1 MKRYLLVPAA
11 PSSVTPLAERARQLA
26 FEDRNV
32 SFVLITP
39 RPRGVADRDVADHLA
54 GAEGVLAVAQL
65 RRRGLRVERT
75 TIGDASPLWAIE
87 DELRTNPDAY
97 DGVAIASPV
106 PPVRARLFGRDVQ
119 WRARALPLPVYHVFE
134 GPADHLPRPV
144 GEHARWL
151 LGRPGAFVSLVQ
163 RLLRRPRL
171 GLFIMML
178 PVIAYLSGGLA
189 LALTVNRGFL
199 INEAVAAVLYTA
211 MIAAVVVL
219 ERTEGAAAPPGEP
232 ASEPERPTLN
242 GGTSE

>member
-11 PSSVTPLAERARQLA
+11 PSSVTPLVERARQLA

-54 GAEGVLAVAQL
+54 GAEGVFTVAQL

-75 TIGDASPLWAIE
+75 KIGDASPLWAVE

-106 PPVRARLFGRDVQ
+106 PAVGARLLGRDDQ

-134 GPADHLPRPV
+134 GPADHLPRPL
-144 GEHARWL
+144 GEHIRWL
-151 LGRPGAFVSLVQ
+151 LGRPAAFVSLVQ

-171 GLFIMML
+171 GLFVMML
-178 PVIAYLSGGLA
+178 PVIVYLSGGLA
-189 LALTVNRGFL
+189 LALLVNRGFL
-199 INEAVAAVLYTA
+199 INEAIAAVLYTA
-211 MIAAVVVL
+211 MISAVVIL
-219 ERTEGAAAPPGEP
+219 ERTEGRTEQPPEP
-232 ASEPERPTLN
+232 DEEREPVPLRR
-242 GGTSE
+242 